1 MLDRPLLAK
10 RYIFFDMDGT
20 LVDSQFA
27 ILDSLRLAMKE
38 NGVREPDCLSMDL
51 IGPPIAEIVRKID
64 PEVSED
70 ALNGVVASFRR
81 LYDSAPERGLVPYDG
96 IPDLLLSLKN
106 QGFNLYVVTNKP
118 IKPTRKILDHL
129 GWDMFARVVTPDS
142 GPDPAVK
149 RNKAESIQSLIAEE
163 GLNPADVFM
172 VGDTFGDVRAAHKA
186 GVAAAAVLWGYE
198 KDKQGL
204 TGEAEFF
211 VSEPMGLITFL
222 TTPDQR

>member
-27 ILDSLRLAMKE
+27 ILDSLRSAMKE
-38 NGVREPDCLSMDL
+38 NSVSVPSDLSMDF
-51 IGPPIAEIVRKID
+51 IGPPIAKIVRTIA
-64 PEVSED
+64 PEVSEN

-142 GPDPAVK
+142 GPDPSVK
-149 RNKAESIQSLIAEE
+149 RSKAESIAALLSEY
-163 GLNPADVFM
+163 GLERNDVLM
-172 VGDTFGDVRAAHKA
+172 VGDTLDDVSAAHKA
-186 GVAAAAVLWGYE
+186 GVEAAAVLWGYE
-198 KDKQGL
+198 KDKEGL
-204 TGEAEFF
+204 FEQAEYTA
-211 VSEPMGLITFL
+211 VTVQEL
-222 TTPDQR
+222 TALFA

>member
-1 MLDRPLLAK
+1 MADSPKFTQRH
-10 RYIFFDMDGT
+10 IFFDMDGT

-38 NGVREPDCLSMDL
+38 NGVREPDCLSMEL
-51 IGPPIAEIVRKID
+51 IGPPIAEIVRTID

-96 IPDLLLSLKN
+96 IAELLLSLKN
-106 QGFNLYVVTNKP
+106 QGFTLYVVTNKP
-118 IKPTRKILDHL
+118 IKPTRKILDYL
-129 GWDMFARVVTPDS
+129 GWDMFARVDTPDS

-149 RNKAESIQSLIAEE
+149 RNKAESIQAIIAEE
-163 GLNPADVFM
+163 GLNPADVLM

-198 KDKQGL
+198 KDKRGL
-204 TGEAEFF
+204 GEEADF
-211 VSEPMGLITFL
+211 VFA
-222 TTPDQR
+222 TTKSL